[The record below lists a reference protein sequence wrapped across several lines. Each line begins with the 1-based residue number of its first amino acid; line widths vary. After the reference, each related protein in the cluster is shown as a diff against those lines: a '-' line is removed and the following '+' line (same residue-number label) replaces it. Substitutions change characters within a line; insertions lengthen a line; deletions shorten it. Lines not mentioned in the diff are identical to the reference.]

1 MVAIFCIDTESIEM
15 NAICWQNI
23 TMFAQRQNCFCAFC
37 KTPKKVYKRKRLSLF
52 EVIALSMLSLLITSV
67 VWEHLDPRGL
77 VLLILMVSMSE
88 FFIRLRWR
96 YSTICNNCGFD
107 PVIYVKDSGRAA
119 ESVKKFMDQRKDN
132 PDYLLK
138 PTINLPV
145 RKVKQSEE
153 LPGASASS
161 NTVKS
166 KFESKI
172 SLRV

>member
-1 MVAIFCIDTESIEM
+1 
-15 NAICWQNI
+15 
-23 TMFAQRQNCFCAFC
+23 MFAQRQNCFCAFC
-37 KTPKKVYKRKRLSLF
+37 KTPKKVYKRKRLSLV
-52 EVIALSMLSLLITSV
+52 EVVALSMLSLLITSV

-77 VLLILMVSMSE
+77 VILILMVSMCE

-107 PVIYVKDSGRAA
+107 PVIYVKDAA
-119 ESVKKFMDQRKDN
+119 QAAATVQKFLDQRKGN

-145 RKVKQSEE
+145 RKVKQADEY
-153 LPGASASS
+153 PGASASPK
-161 NTVKS
+161 TAKS
-166 KFESKI
+166 KSESKI